1 MSSRFVQVSL
11 IILVAL
17 TLIAL
22 ITFFLWPMTTPSMV
36 SGNQGMNVEDLSSK
50 ELLELSVD
58 TEQITTNLYT
68 NDFIIVQLNIL
79 VDNKKARK
87 EVENRMSEIRSA
99 IISVLASKTPE
110 DLQGEEGISALEE
123 ILFKRFN
130 EILNEGSVVRVLTID
145 RQIQS

>member
-1 MSSRFVQVSL
+1 MNSRFVQVSL

-22 ITFFLWPMTTPSMV
+22 ITFFLWQMTTPSMV

-68 NDFIIVQLNIL
+68 NDFIIVQFNIL

-123 ILFKRFN
+123 ILVERFN

>member
-22 ITFFLWPMTTPSMV
+22 ITFFLWQMTTRSMV

-68 NDFIIVQLNIL
+68 NDFIIVQFNIL
-79 VDNKKARK
+79 VDNKNARK